1 MNCLNCGEILTGRKD
16 KKYCDQHCKSAYQYT
31 AKKGQ
36 QSPFFIRVDKQLR
49 LNRKIL
55 KKYNVGGKAIVRH
68 DVLIKEGFNPSFFT
82 HYWKNLE
89 GNVYLFV
96 YEYGF
101 LKTTE
106 HHRTKYVLIQWQD
119 YMNKSI

>member
-1 MNCLNCGEILTGRKD
+1 MNCLNCRKILMGRKD
-16 KKYCDQHCKSAYQYT
+16 KKYCDHHCKSAYQYA

-36 QSPFFIRVDKQLR
+36 QSPFFIKVDKQLR

-68 DVLIKEGFNPSFFT
+68 DILIKEGFNPSFFT

-119 YMNKSI
+119 YMNKSV